1 VNENAKSLETIFP
14 VGIVNSLEEFNS
26 VEEDFPIGI
35 SFVLRSEHLPL
46 GTSSSTEIRSSSDFL
61 GHSGKTVF
69 SADYMSLFRRPFG
82 ISSKIPEP
90 GS

>member
-1 VNENAKSLETIFP
+1 M
-14 VGIVNSLEEFNS
+14 NSLEEFNS

-35 SFVLRSEHLPL
+35 SFVLRREQLP
-46 GTSSSTEIRSSSDFL
+46 GKSFSTEIRSSSDFL

-82 ISSKIPEP
+82 ISLKIPKS